1 MLAKLQSDQNSHM
14 FLVGL
19 QNGNITVE
27 NSPAA
32 SHTVKH
38 TLTIDHLPISVC
50 SGGHKKMPQ
59 YALGRWSPFSPDCFW
74 RALQAYLCKNQR

>member
-1 MLAKLQSDQNSHM
+1 MLAKLQSNQNSHM
-14 FLVGL
+14 FLVGM

-27 NSPAA
+27 NSQAA

-50 SGGHKKMPQ
+50 SGGHKKMPPN
-59 YALGRWSPFSPDCFW
+59 W
-74 RALQAYLCKNQR
+74 